1 MKKIAFLLVPFCLL
15 LIYSCDKKENL
26 LELDIPQSDP
36 ESKIA
41 DLEKSGV
48 TLYKRDLKIADATGE
63 NFVIVQVASEDEGTL
78 NNYLQNTKFRL
89 SLGEDLKQFDFS
101 KSTPKIDTNLSAENA
116 DIYDV
121 VLFKKIDSKY
131 KVYTIKY
138 EHPKTKNA
146 RIKGVNDYAND
157 TWHQSNQFDD
167 WMNVTWYSV
176 GNSDEGIT
184 VGWEHKNCAFCSWTS
199 DYSVGLYAG
208 NPSSTH
214 DPDARRLG
222 CRVYHNFY
230 NYNVSYGNY

>member
-1 MKKIAFLLVPFCLL
+1 MKKTLIILSTLLFFL
-15 LIYSCDKKENL
+15 YSCKKEESIT
-26 LELDIPQSDP
+26 ELDIPKSDP

-41 DLEKSGV
+41 DLENLGVKLFKSN
-48 TLYKRDLKIADATGE
+48 LKIADATGE
-63 NFVIVQVASEDEGTL
+63 NFVIVQVASEDENTL

-89 SLGEDLKQFDFS
+89 SLNEDLKQFDFS
-101 KSTPKIDTNLSAENA
+101 KSIPNIDKSLSTEKA

-121 VLFKKIDSKY
+121 VLFKKIEPKY
-131 KVYTIKY
+131 KIYTIKY
-138 EHPKTKNA
+138 EHQKTKNA
-146 RIKGVNDYAND
+146 RIKGVSDYAND

-199 DYSVGLYAG
+199 DYSVGLYSD
-208 NPSSTH
+208 NQSSTH
-214 DPDARRLG
+214 NPDARRLG
-222 CRVYHNFY
+222 CRVHHNFY